1 LILRPASFVA
11 ALGTLIAGALAAPAF
26 ADEPVAAAAK
36 AGCPVNYQQLT
47 QALESS
53 VKPSGGPTNGGL
65 DFNMWAS
72 VVTRDGFVCQV
83 TFSGGDRNAQWP
95 GSRLIA
101 AQKAY
106 AANAFSLDSFALST
120 ANLYGT
126 TQPGGSLW
134 GLQFSNLLSTPTAYQ
149 GNPSAYG
156 TANDP
161 LDGGKVG
168 GLIVFGGGL
177 ALYDKGKHIV
187 GALGVSGDTSCAD
200 HNVAW
205 RVRKALGLDNVPAGV
220 AAGTDGILYSKTPTG
235 FQHPFCGNK
244 EPQVARQ
251 IGATPK

>member
-1 LILRPASFVA
+1 MNRVTSLAA
-11 ALGTLIAGALAAPAF
+11 ALGLLAGGASVAPAF
-26 ADEPVAAAAK
+26 ADDAPAK
-36 AGCPVNYQQLT
+36 GGCPVTYNQLV
-47 QALESS
+47 QALKPS
-53 VKPSGGPTNGGL
+53 VAASGGPTNGGL
-65 DFNMWAS
+65 DFNMWAAA
-72 VVTRDGFVCQV
+72 VNRDGFVCQV
-83 TFSGGDRNAQWP
+83 AFSGKDRNAQWP

-120 ANLYGT
+120 ANLYAPT
-126 TQPGGSLW
+126 LPGGSLW

-161 LDGGKVG
+161 LDGNKVG

-177 ALYDKGKHIV
+177 GLYDGKGIV
-187 GALGVSGDTSCAD
+187 GGLGVSGDTSCAD

-205 RVRKALGLDNVPAGV
+205 RVRKALGLDKVPSGV
-220 AAGTDGILYSKTPTG
+220 AKGTDGILYSKNPTG
-235 FQHPFCGNK
+235 FEHPLCGNS
-244 EPQVARQ
+244 EQSVAKK

>member
-1 LILRPASFVA
+1 MADPSQRAVRERIDEPCHQLGGRARPLGGRRFRRARVRRRGAREGRLPGHVRPAH
-11 ALGTLIAGALAAPAF
+11 AGAEGQRQGVGR
-26 ADEPVAAAAK
+26 ADQRRPRLQLWAAA
-36 AGCPVNYQQLT
+36 VN
-47 QALESS
+47 
-53 VKPSGGPTNGGL
+53 
-65 DFNMWAS
+65 
-72 VVTRDGFVCQV
+72 RDGFICQV
-83 TFSGGDRNAQWP
+83 TFSGKDRNAQWP

-205 RVRKALGLDNVPAGV
+205 RVRKAL
-220 AAGTDGILYSKTPTG
+220 
-235 FQHPFCGNK
+235 
-244 EPQVARQ
+244 
-251 IGATPK
+251 

>member
-1 LILRPASFVA
+1 MTRIISFAA
-11 ALGTLIAGALAAPAF
+11 ALGVLTGGAFVAPAF
-26 ADEPVAAAAK
+26 ADGAAVAPAARG
-36 AGCPVNYQQLT
+36 GCPVSYADLT
-47 QALESS
+47 KALKGS
-53 VKPSGGPTNGGL
+53 VKPSGGPSNGGL

-83 TFSGGDRNAQWP
+83 TFSGPDRNAQWP

-106 AANAFSLDSFALST
+106 TANAFSLDSFALST
-120 ANLYGT
+120 ANLYAA
-126 TQPGGSLW
+126 TQPDGSLW

-149 GNPSAYG
+149 GNPAAYG
-156 TANDP
+156 TAGDP
-161 LDGGKVG
+161 LDGNKVG

-177 ALYDKGKHIV
+177 ALYDKNKHLV
-187 GALGVSGDTSCAD
+187 GGLGVSGDTSCAD

-220 AAGTDGILYSKTPTG
+220 ANGTDGILYSSHPTG
-235 FQHPFCGNK
+235 FQHVLCGNN
-244 EPQVARQ
+244 EPQVAKQ